1 MHKNVRLPIAY
12 HVIGHPVLS
21 RAENVHGVWLLLLD
35 FFFVPFMQF
44 EHSLFGLASS
54 KAWHLLLQFNL
65 HLFETLNVFLSR
77 SEDVHVNW
85 MQHGISLLFVCLF

>member
-35 FFFVPFMQF
+35 FFL
-44 EHSLFGLASS
+44 SLLCS
-54 KAWHLLLQFNL
+54 
-65 HLFETLNVFLSR
+65 LNIVFLA
-77 SEDVHVNW
+77 
-85 MQHGISLLFVCLF
+85 